1 LENAVSKI
9 IHEKLMTATQ
19 RKFKP
24 LHKLIQLNGPQY
36 LKKNHKEDLFVY
48 LANTVTGQQLSNQAA
63 ATIWGRV
70 VNAAGDEKNLF
81 DFCCDKN
88 VESLRACGLSR
99 NKIKAIVGVKEA
111 FENGYL
117 DSQKL
122 VKADYE
128 TLKQTISGLW
138 GFGAWSA
145 DMIAIFYFGMQD
157 VWSNEDL
164 SLRRALGVVAEGDA
178 KMEQA
183 ILEHTTPYKSYL
195 ALHLWKAVDTKVIK

>member
-1 LENAVSKI
+1 MSKI
-9 IHEKLMTATQ
+9 IHEKLITITQ

-24 LHKLIQLNGPQY
+24 LHKIVVANGPQH
-36 LKKNHKEDLFVY
+36 LRKNHKDDLFTY

-70 VNAAGDEKNLF
+70 VKAAEDNNVPLF
-81 DFCCDKN
+81 DFCCEQN
-88 VESLRACGLSR
+88 VEALRACGLSR

-111 FENGYL
+111 CMNGVL

-128 TLKQTISGLW
+128 ELKKTISNLW
-138 GFGAWSA
+138 GFGKWSA
-145 DMIAIFYFGMQD
+145 DMIAIFYFGMKD

-164 SLRRALGVVAEGDA
+164 ALRRGLSLVAGGDPQT
-178 KMEQA
+178 EQA
-183 ILEHTTPYKSYL
+183 ILTHITPYKSYL
-195 ALHLWKAVDTKVIK
+195 ALHLWKAIDTKVIK